1 MKFESWFQRNYT
13 LVILIFLGAYVLLS
27 ILAPIFM
34 KLGWEKPAKYIY
46 WIYSNFCHQYA
57 YRSWFL
63 FGKQA
68 FYPLNSV
75 RNMKITT
82 YSDAFDAN
90 NLDLDIARTI
100 TGNDETGFNVA
111 IGQRDLAI
119 YGALFLF
126 GIVFLMT
133 GRKLKKVPL
142 LVWLLIAVLPVTL
155 DGVIQLLG
163 SYNLSLPL
171 VGNWESTPAVRTV
184 TGALFGIISGCLIYP
199 SFESMLRLD
208 RSSDISD
215 ITEHKN

>member
-1 MKFESWFQRNYT
+1 MKFESWFQRSYI

-57 YRSWFL
+57 YRSLFL
-63 FGKQA
+63 FGEQA
-68 FYPLNSV
+68 YYPLNSV
-75 RNMKITT
+75 RNPKIMTF
-82 YSDAFDAN
+82 SDAFDVN

-100 TGNDETGFNVA
+100 IGNDETGYKVA
-111 IGQRDLAI
+111 ICQRDLAI

-126 GIVFLMT
+126 GILFLMM

-142 LVWLLIAVLPVTL
+142 LVWLLIGVLPVTL

-171 VGNWESTPAVRTV
+171 VGNWESTPVVRTV
-184 TGALFGIISGCLIYP
+184 TGALFGIISGWLIYP